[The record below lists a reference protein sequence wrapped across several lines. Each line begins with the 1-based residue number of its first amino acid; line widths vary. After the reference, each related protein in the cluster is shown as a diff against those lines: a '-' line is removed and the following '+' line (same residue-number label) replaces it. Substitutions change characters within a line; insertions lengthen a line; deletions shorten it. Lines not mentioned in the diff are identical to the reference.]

1 MLQYQVLSG
10 GIEIKNRH
18 SASELETDLKKNSRK
33 DLKINSEKN
42 LEKNSEN
49 NLEKDS
55 GQGLEKHQEKSGD
68 EHTSLYQESLAVHR
82 RFGGVLEVASKVS
95 LQTIHDLSVAYT
107 PGVAEP
113 CRKIIKDP
121 ELVYLYTMKRNTIA
135 VVTDGSAVLGLGNI
149 GPYAAL
155 PVMEGKAIIFK
166 EFAGID
172 AFPICLDTQETEEV
186 IKAVKHLAPAFGGIN
201 LEDISAPRCFEIE
214 GRLREELD
222 VPVMHDDQH
231 GTAIVVF
238 AGLLNALKIVNKK
251 LNELHIVIS
260 GMGAAGVAIF
270 RFLVRAGANPARILV
285 CDSKGLVYE
294 GRKNGMNPVKEE
306 VARLTNPE
314 KLKGGLENAFPD
326 ADLFIGVSVGGIV
339 NEEMVRSMAKDAIVM
354 AMANPLPEIMP
365 DAAKRAG
372 ARVVATGRSDF
383 PNQLNNCL
391 SFPGVFKGAL
401 STCARK
407 ITPEMEM
414 AASHALAEVVTLNEL
429 SEDRIIPDPLDRR
442 VVPAVAKAV
451 ASASLESCVARK
463 SHEDMA

>member
-1 MLQYQVLSG
+1 M
-10 GIEIKNRH
+10 
-18 SASELETDLKKNSRK
+18 
-33 DLKINSEKN
+33 
-42 LEKNSEN
+42 
-49 NLEKDS
+49 
-55 GQGLEKHQEKSGD
+55 
-68 EHTSLYQESLAVHR
+68 HR
-82 RFGGVLEVASKVS
+82 QLGGVLEVASKVS
-95 LQTIHDLSVAYT
+95 LQTIHDLSIVYT

-113 CRKIIKDP
+113 CRKIVKDP
-121 ELVYLYTMKRNTIA
+121 ELVYLYTLKRNTIA

-186 IKAVKHLAPAFGGIN
+186 IKAVKYLAPAFGGIN
-201 LEDISAPRCFEIE
+201 LEDISSPRCFEIE

-222 VPVMHDDQH
+222 LPVMHDDQH

-260 GMGAAGVAIF
+260 GLGAAGVSIF
-270 RFLVRAGANPARILV
+270 RFLVRAGANPARILA

-294 GRKNGMNPVKEE
+294 GRENGMNPVKEE
-306 VARLTNPE
+306 IARLTNPE
-314 KLKGGLENAFPD
+314 KLKGGLENALPG
-326 ADLFIGVSVGGIV
+326 ADLFIGISVGGIV
-339 NEEMVRSMAKDAIVM
+339 SEEMVRSMAKDAIVM
-354 AMANPLPEIMP
+354 AMANPVPEIMP

-372 ARVVATGRSDF
+372 ARIVATGRSDF

-414 AASHALAEVVTLNEL
+414 AAAHALAEVVTLSEL
-429 SEDRIIPDPLDRR
+429 YEDYIISDPLDRR

-463 SHEDMA
+463 SHEDRI

>member
-1 MLQYQVLSG
+1 MKKDSV
-10 GIEIKNRH
+10 E
-18 SASELETDLKKNSRK
+18 DLKKYP
-33 DLKINSEKN
+33 EKN
-42 LEKNSEN
+42 I
-49 NLEKDS
+49 DP
-55 GQGLEKHQEKSGD
+55 
-68 EHTSLYQESLAVHR
+68 HTSLYQESLAVHR
-82 RFGGVLEVASKVS
+82 RLGGVLEVASKVR
-95 LQTIHDLSVAYT
+95 LQTIHDLSIAYT

-113 CRKIIKDP
+113 CRKIIEDP
-121 ELVYLYTMKRNTIA
+121 ELVYLYTLKRNTIA

-172 AFPICLDTQETEEV
+172 AFPVCLDTQETEEV
-186 IKAVKHLAPAFGGIN
+186 IKTVKHLAPAFGGIN

-214 GRLREELD
+214 DRLREELD
-222 VPVMHDDQH
+222 LPVMHDDQH

-251 LNELHIVIS
+251 LNELQIVIS
-260 GMGAAGVAIF
+260 GLGAAGVAIF
-270 RFLVRAGANPARILV
+270 RFLVRAGADPARILA
-285 CDSKGLVYE
+285 CDSKGLLYE
-294 GRKNGMNPVKEE
+294 GRESDMNPVKEE
-306 VARLTNPE
+306 IARLTNPG
-314 KLKGGLENAFPD
+314 KLKGGLENAFLN
-326 ADLFIGVSVGGIV
+326 ADVFIGVSVGEIV
-339 NEEMVRSMAKDAIVM
+339 SEEMIRSMAKDAIVM
-354 AMANPLPEIMP
+354 AMANPVPEIMP

-372 ARVVATGRSDF
+372 ARIVATGRSDF

-401 STCARK
+401 NTCARK

-414 AASHALAEVVTLNEL
+414 AAAYALAEVVTISEL
-429 SEDRIIPDPLDRR
+429 SEDNIIPDPLDRR

-463 SHEDMA
+463 SHEDNA

>member
-1 MLQYQVLSG
+1 M
-10 GIEIKNRH
+10 
-18 SASELETDLKKNSRK
+18 
-33 DLKINSEKN
+33 
-42 LEKNSEN
+42 
-49 NLEKDS
+49 
-55 GQGLEKHQEKSGD
+55 EKHQEKGND
-68 EHTSLYQESLAVHR
+68 AHTSLYQESLAVHR

-121 ELVYLYTMKRNTIA
+121 ELVYLYTLKRNTIA

-186 IKAVKHLAPAFGGIN
+186 IKAVKQLAPVFGGIN

-214 GRLREELD
+214 SRLREELD
-222 VPVMHDDQH
+222 LPVMHDDQH

-238 AGLLNALKIVNKK
+238 AGLLNSLKIVNKK
-251 LNELHIVIS
+251 LIELHIVIS
-260 GMGAAGVAIF
+260 GLGAAGVAIF
-270 RFLVRAGANPARILV
+270 RFLVRAGADPARILV
-285 CDSKGLVYE
+285 CDSKGLVYK
-294 GRKNGMNPVKEE
+294 GRKNGMNSVKEE
-306 VARLTNPE
+306 ISRLTNPE
-314 KLKGGLENAFPD
+314 KVKGRLENALPG

-339 NEEMVRSMAKDAIVM
+339 SEEMVRSMAKDAIVM
-354 AMANPLPEIMP
+354 AIANPVPEIMP

-372 ARVVATGRSDF
+372 ARIIATGRSDF

-414 AASHALAEVVTLNEL
+414 AAAQALAGVVTLSEL
-429 SEDRIIPDPLDRR
+429 SEDYIIPDPLDRR
-442 VVPAVAKAV
+442 VVPAVSKAV
-451 ASASLESCVARK
+451 AGASLESCVARK
-463 SHEDMA
+463 RHEDQL

>member
-1 MLQYQVLSG
+1 MSG
-10 GIEIKNRH
+10 GIAIQDTH
-18 SASELETDLKKNSRK
+18 SVSGLEADLKKDSSDK
-33 DLKINSEKN
+33 
-42 LEKNSEN
+42 
-49 NLEKDS
+49 LEKDA
-55 GQGLEKHQEKSGD
+55 GRDLEKHQEKVSD
-68 EHTSLYQESLAVHR
+68 AHMSLYKESLAMHR
-82 RFGGVLEVASKVS
+82 ELGGVLEVTSKVR
-95 LQTIHDLSVAYT
+95 LRTIHDLSVAYT

-113 CRKIIKDP
+113 CRKISKDP
-121 ELVYLYTMKRNTIA
+121 ELAYLYTLKRNTIA

-186 IKAVKHLAPAFGGIN
+186 IKAVKHLAPVFGGIN
-201 LEDISAPRCFEIE
+201 LEDISSPRCFEIE
-214 GRLREELD
+214 TRLREELEL
-222 VPVMHDDQH
+222 PVMHDDQH

-238 AGLLNALKIVNKK
+238 AGLLNALKIVNKR
-251 LNELHIVIS
+251 LNELKIVIS
-260 GMGAAGVAIF
+260 GLGAAGVAIF
-270 RFLVRAGANPARILV
+270 RFLVRAGANPAKILV

-294 GRKNGMNPVKEE
+294 GREKGMNPVKEE
-306 VARLTNPE
+306 IARLTNPG
-314 KLKGGLENAFPD
+314 KLKGGLKKAFPD

-339 NEEMVRSMAKDAIVM
+339 TEDMVRSMAKDAIVM
-354 AMANPLPEIMP
+354 AMANPVPEIMP

-372 ARVVATGRSDF
+372 ARIVATGRSDF

-414 AASHALAEVVTLNEL
+414 AAAYALAEVVTLSEL
-429 SEDRIIPDPLDRR
+429 SEDYIIPDPLDRH
-442 VVPAVAKAV
+442 VVPAVSKAV
-451 ASASLESCVARK
+451 AGASLESCVARK
-463 SHEDMA
+463 SHEDKA

>member
-1 MLQYQVLSG
+1 MKTDSG
-10 GIEIKNRH
+10 KNLKKD
-18 SASELETDLKKNSRK
+18 SVEDLKKYP
-33 DLKINSEKN
+33 EKN
-42 LEKNSEN
+42 I
-49 NLEKDS
+49 DP
-55 GQGLEKHQEKSGD
+55 
-68 EHTSLYQESLAVHR
+68 HTSLYQESLAVHR
-82 RFGGVLEVASKVS
+82 RLGGVLEVASKVR
-95 LQTIHDLSVAYT
+95 LQTIHDLSIAYT

-113 CRKIIKDP
+113 CRKIIEDP
-121 ELVYLYTMKRNTIA
+121 ELVYLYTLKRNTIA

-172 AFPICLDTQETEEV
+172 AFPVCLDTQETEEV
-186 IKAVKHLAPAFGGIN
+186 IKTVKHLAPAFGGIN

-214 GRLREELD
+214 DRLREELD
-222 VPVMHDDQH
+222 LPVMHDDQH

-251 LNELHIVIS
+251 LNELQIVIS
-260 GMGAAGVAIF
+260 GLGAAGVAIF
-270 RFLVRAGANPARILV
+270 RFLVRAGADPARILA
-285 CDSKGLVYE
+285 CDSKGLLYE
-294 GRKNGMNPVKEE
+294 GRESDMNPVKEE
-306 VARLTNPE
+306 IARLTNPG
-314 KLKGGLENAFPD
+314 KLKGGLENAFLN
-326 ADLFIGVSVGGIV
+326 ADVFIGVSVGGIV
-339 NEEMVRSMAKDAIVM
+339 SEEMIRSMAKDAIVM
-354 AMANPLPEIMP
+354 AMANPVPEIMP

-372 ARVVATGRSDF
+372 ARIVATGRSDF

-401 STCARK
+401 NTCARK

-414 AASHALAEVVTLNEL
+414 AAAYALAEVVTISEL
-429 SEDRIIPDPLDRR
+429 SEDNIIPDPLDRR

-463 SHEDMA
+463 SHEDNA

>member
-1 MLQYQVLSG
+1 M
-10 GIEIKNRH
+10 H
-18 SASELETDLKKNSRK
+18 SDSELETDLKKNSGK
-33 DLKINSEKN
+33 D
-42 LEKNSEN
+42 LEKNSEKI
-49 NLEKDS
+49 LEKDS
-55 GQGLEKHQEKSGD
+55 GTDLNKHQEKSDD

-82 RFGGVLEVASKVS
+82 RLGGVLEVASKVS

-121 ELVYLYTMKRNTIA
+121 ELVYLYTLKRNTIA

-222 VPVMHDDQH
+222 LPVMHDDQH

-238 AGLLNALKIVNKK
+238 AGLLNALKIVNKR

-260 GMGAAGVAIF
+260 GLGAAGVAIF

-294 GRKNGMNPVKEE
+294 GRKNGMNSVKEE
-306 VARLTNPE
+306 IARLTNPE
-314 KLKGGLENAFPD
+314 KLKGGLENALPE
-326 ADLFIGVSVGGIV
+326 ADLFIGVSVGNIV
-339 NEEMVRSMAKDAIVM
+339 SEEMVRSMAKDAIVM
-354 AMANPLPEIMP
+354 AMANPIPEIMP

-414 AASHALAEVVTLNEL
+414 AASRALAEVVTTNEL
-429 SEDRIIPDPLDRR
+429 SEDHIIPDPLDRR

-463 SHEDMA
+463 SHEDRA

>member
-1 MLQYQVLSG
+1 MRLIYSG
-10 GIEIKNRH
+10 GIAIKDTL
-18 SASELETDLKKNSRK
+18 SVSGLEADLKKDSA
-33 DLKINSEKN
+33 KN
-42 LEKNSEN
+42 LV
-49 NLEKDS
+49 KDAGKGS
-55 GQGLEKHQEKSGD
+55 GKQQEKSSD
-68 EHTSLYQESLAVHR
+68 AHTSLYKESLAMHR
-82 RFGGVLEVASKVS
+82 ELGGVLEVASKVR
-95 LQTIHDLSVAYT
+95 LLTIHDLSVAYT

-113 CRKIIKDP
+113 CRKISKDP
-121 ELVYLYTMKRNTIA
+121 ELAYLYTLKRNTIA

-186 IKAVKHLAPAFGGIN
+186 IKAVKQLAPVFGGIN

-214 GRLREELD
+214 ARLREELEL
-222 VPVMHDDQH
+222 PVMHDDQH

-238 AGLLNALKIVNKK
+238 AGLINALKIVNKS
-251 LNELHIVIS
+251 LNELKIVIS
-260 GMGAAGVAIF
+260 GLGAAGVAIF
-270 RFLVRAGANPARILV
+270 RFLVRAGANPAKLLA
-285 CDSKGLVYE
+285 CDSRGLVYE
-294 GRKNGMNPVKEE
+294 GRKKGMNPVKEKI
-306 VARLTNPE
+306 ARLTNPE
-314 KLKGGLENAFPD
+314 KLKGGLEEAFPG

-339 NEEMVRSMAKDAIVM
+339 TEDMVRAMAKDAIVI
-354 AMANPLPEIMP
+354 AMANPVPEIMP

-372 ARVVATGRSDF
+372 ARIVATGRSDF

-414 AASHALAEVVTLNEL
+414 AAARALAEAVTMSEL
-429 SEDRIIPDPLDRR
+429 SEDHIIPHPLDRN

-463 SHEDMA
+463 SHEDNA

>member
-1 MLQYQVLSG
+1 MLTALNIVRGY
-10 GIEIKNRH
+10 EITNTH
-18 SASELETDLKKNSRK
+18 SASELETDLKKNSGK
-33 DLKINSEKN
+33 DLKISSEKN
-42 LEKNSEN
+42 LEN
-49 NLEKDS
+49 DS
-55 GQGLEKHQEKSGD
+55 GKSLEKHQEKGNNP
-68 EHTSLYQESLAVHR
+68 HISLYQESLAVHR
-82 RFGGVLEVASKVS
+82 RLGGVLEVASKVS

-121 ELVYLYTMKRNTIA
+121 ELVYLYTLKRNTIA

-222 VPVMHDDQH
+222 LPVMHDDQH

-238 AGLLNALKIVNKK
+238 AGLLNALKIVNKR

-260 GMGAAGVAIF
+260 GLGAAGVAIF

-285 CDSKGLVYE
+285 CDSKGLLYE

-306 VARLTNPE
+306 IARLTNPE
-314 KLKGGLENAFPD
+314 TLKGGIKNAFPG
-326 ADLFIGVSVGGIV
+326 ADLFIGVSVGNIV
-339 NEEMVRSMAKDAIVM
+339 SEEMVRSMAKDAIVM
-354 AMANPLPEIMP
+354 AMANPIPEIMP
-365 DAAKRAG
+365 DVAKRAG
-372 ARVVATGRSDF
+372 ARIVATGRSDF

-463 SHEDMA
+463 SHEDRA

>member
-1 MLQYQVLSG
+1 MSG

>member
-1 MLQYQVLSG
+1 MLTALNIVRGY
-10 GIEIKNRH
+10 EITNTH
-18 SASELETDLKKNSRK
+18 SASELETDLKKNSGK
-33 DLKINSEKN
+33 DLKISSEKN
-42 LEKNSEN
+42 LEN
-49 NLEKDS
+49 DS
-55 GQGLEKHQEKSGD
+55 GKSLEKHQEKGNNP
-68 EHTSLYQESLAVHR
+68 HISLYQESLAVHR
-82 RFGGVLEVASKVS
+82 RLGGVLEVASKVS

-121 ELVYLYTMKRNTIA
+121 ELVYLYTLKRNTIA

-222 VPVMHDDQH
+222 LPVMHDDQH

-238 AGLLNALKIVNKK
+238 AGLLNALKIVNKR

-260 GMGAAGVAIF
+260 GLGAAGVAIF

-285 CDSKGLVYE
+285 CDSKGLLYE

-306 VARLTNPE
+306 IARLTNHR
-314 KLKGGLENAFPD
+314 KLKGGLENALPG
-326 ADLFIGVSVGGIV
+326 ADLFIGVSVGGIIS
-339 NEEMVRSMAKDAIVM
+339 EEMVHPSF
-354 AMANPLPEIMP
+354 
-365 DAAKRAG
+365 
-372 ARVVATGRSDF
+372 GR
-383 PNQLNNCL
+383 
-391 SFPGVFKGAL
+391 
-401 STCARK
+401 
-407 ITPEMEM
+407 
-414 AASHALAEVVTLNEL
+414 
-429 SEDRIIPDPLDRR
+429 
-442 VVPAVAKAV
+442 
-451 ASASLESCVARK
+451 
-463 SHEDMA
+463 

>member
-1 MLQYQVLSG
+1 M
-10 GIEIKNRH
+10 
-18 SASELETDLKKNSRK
+18 
-33 DLKINSEKN
+33 
-42 LEKNSEN
+42 
-49 NLEKDS
+49 
-55 GQGLEKHQEKSGD
+55 
-68 EHTSLYQESLAVHR
+68 HR
-82 RFGGVLEVASKVS
+82 RLGGVLEVTSKVR
-95 LQTIHDLSVAYT
+95 LRTIHDLSIAYT

-113 CRKIIKDP
+113 CREISRNPD
-121 ELVYLYTMKRNTIA
+121 LAYLYTLKKNTVA

-172 AFPICLDTQETEEV
+172 AFPICLDTQDTEEV

-214 GRLREELD
+214 TRLREELD
-222 VPVMHDDQH
+222 LPILHDDQH

-238 AGLLNALKIVNKK
+238 AGLLNALKIVRK
-251 LNELHIVIS
+251 ELKALKIVIS
-260 GMGAAGVAIF
+260 GLGAAGVAIF
-270 RFLVRAGANPARILV
+270 RFLVRAGADSANIIA

-294 GRKNGMNPVKEE
+294 GRNEGMNPVKEE
-306 VARLTNPE
+306 ISRLTNPK
-314 KLKGGLENAFPD
+314 KLRGGLENAFPG

-339 NEEMVRSMAKDAIVM
+339 TEDMLRSMAKDSIVM
-354 AMANPLPEIMP
+354 AMANPTPEIMP
-365 DAAKRAG
+365 EAAKRAG
-372 ARVVATGRSDF
+372 ARIVATGRSDF

-414 AASHALAEVVTLNEL
+414 AAAYALSEVVNISEL
-429 SEDRIIPDPLDRR
+429 SEEHIIPGALDKH
-442 VVPAVAKAV
+442 VVLAVAKAV
-451 ASASLESCVARK
+451 AGASVESCAARK
-463 SHEDMA
+463 SLEDSV

>member
-1 MLQYQVLSG
+1 LLTALNIVRGY
-10 GIEIKNRH
+10 EITNTH
-18 SASELETDLKKNSRK
+18 SASELETDLKKNSGK
-33 DLKINSEKN
+33 DLKISSEKN
-42 LEKNSEN
+42 LEN
-49 NLEKDS
+49 DS
-55 GQGLEKHQEKSGD
+55 GKSLEKHQEKGNNP
-68 EHTSLYQESLAVHR
+68 HISLYQESLAVHR
-82 RFGGVLEVASKVS
+82 RLGGVLEVASKVS

-121 ELVYLYTMKRNTIA
+121 ELVYLYTLKRNTIA

-222 VPVMHDDQH
+222 LPVMHDDQH

-238 AGLLNALKIVNKK
+238 AGLLNALKIVNKR

-260 GMGAAGVAIF
+260 GLGAAGVAIF

-285 CDSKGLVYE
+285 CDSKGLLYE

-306 VARLTNPE
+306 IARLTNPE
-314 KLKGGLENAFPD
+314 TLKGGIKNAFPG
-326 ADLFIGVSVGGIV
+326 ADLFIGVSVGNIV
-339 NEEMVRSMAKDAIVM
+339 SEEMVRSMAKDAIVM
-354 AMANPLPEIMP
+354 AMANPIPEIMP
-365 DAAKRAG
+365 DVAKRAG
-372 ARVVATGRSDF
+372 ARIVVTGRSDF

-463 SHEDMA
+463 SHEDRA

>member
-1 MLQYQVLSG
+1 LSG
-10 GIEIKNRH
+10 GTRIKDIH
-18 SASELETDLKKNSRK
+18 SVSDPETS
-33 DLKINSEKN
+33 
-42 LEKNSEN
+42 LEKNSGMDAG
-49 NLEKDS
+49 KY
-55 GQGLEKHQEKSGD
+55 QEKGND
-68 EHTSLYQESLAVHR
+68 THISLYKESLAIHR
-82 RFGGVLEVASKVS
+82 QLGGVLEVASKIH
-95 LQTIHDLSVAYT
+95 LRTIHDLSVAYT

-113 CRKIIKDP
+113 CRKISEDP
-121 ELVYLYTMKRNTIA
+121 ELAYLYTLKRNTIA

-149 GPYAAL
+149 GPHAAL

-186 IKAVKHLAPAFGGIN
+186 IKAVKYLAPAFGGIN

-214 GRLREELD
+214 SRLREELEL
-222 VPVMHDDQH
+222 PVMHDDQH

-238 AGLLNALKIVNKK
+238 AGLINALKIVNKE
-251 LNELHIVIS
+251 LNELKIVIS
-260 GMGAAGVAIF
+260 GLGAAGVAIF
-270 RFLVRAGANPARILV
+270 RFLVRAGANPAKILT
-285 CDSKGLVYE
+285 CDSKGLVYQ
-294 GRKNGMNPVKEE
+294 GRKDGMNSVKEE
-306 VARLTNPE
+306 IARFTNPG
-314 KLKGGLENAFPD
+314 KLKGGLEKAFPG

-339 NEEMVRSMAKDAIVM
+339 TEDMVRSMAKDAIIM
-354 AMANPLPEIMP
+354 AMANPIPEIMP

-372 ARVVATGRSDF
+372 ARIIATGRSDF

-414 AASHALAEVVTLNEL
+414 AAAHALADVVKVSEL
-429 SEDRIIPDPLDRR
+429 SEDYIIPHPLDRR

-451 ASASLESCVARK
+451 ADASLESCVAREIDEYK
-463 SHEDMA
+463 A